1 MIKAYS
7 LIYILSLCVRSIE
20 RKFPH
25 VRHLILPFV
34 SLAHQLFPKYQNAW
48 FSIVHDFH
56 SSCDQNL
63 PFYIVSGGWFSRR
76 TPPSET
82 CICQLTLWFDGFC
95 SGWQICQ
102 VCLFA
107 FFISQLFMFQI
118 LLSLA
123 MKVMLEQAQSNVCY
137 WVGKRRTNIFCLSF
151 FANNWHIWWEKCLR
165 LYFVIILICCNA
177 IYCCEFIQDNNTS
190 LLYLNTHKLSLDLN
204 F

>member
-1 MIKAYS
+1 MFATSFCPLYHLLINFFQSIKMHDFP
-7 LIYILSLCVRSIE
+7 LCMTFTPLVTRICLFILWAVAGSQGE
-20 RKFPH
+20 
-25 VRHLILPFV
+25 RHLLKPASVSSHFGLMVSAQADRFANFV
-34 SLAHQLFPKYQNAW
+34 FLLFS
-48 FSIVHDFH
+48 FLSF
-56 SSCDQNL
+56 
-63 PFYIVSGGWFSRR
+63 
-76 TPPSET
+76 
-82 CICQLTLWFDGFC
+82 
-95 SGWQICQ
+95 
-102 VCLFA
+102 
-107 FFISQLFMFQI
+107 FMFQI
-118 LLSLA
+118 LLLSLA